1 MYKNLKE
8 IIDNFA
14 TTPFLFVGSG
24 ITRRYYNLP
33 SWKGLL
39 EIFINKISSDEFAFA
54 SYESKARE
62 MVENENELYPKIA
75 ELVEID
81 FNK

>member
-8 IIDNFA
+8 IIDSFT

-39 EIFINKISSDEFAFA
+39 EIFINKISSDEFVFA
-54 SYESKARE
+54 SYENRARE
-62 MVENENELYPKIA
+62 LIENENHYILK
-75 ELVEID
+75 LQS
-81 FNK
+81 